1 MLVELDKLGRVCGGM
16 TTINIPVLTIP
27 GINSLADATK
37 AVMRALENSL
47 DTARTHRSNTS
58 LLMATAGFASA
69 LEKANGADVARAQ
82 EALAESKKEIKQN
95 LKAAKGG
102 MEPPKESKISAIAG
116 EVSQKTVKETLCE
129 AMPWGA
135 VVGLVLAF
143 VGGIT
148 MITGVSI
155 FYQHPFWEHGHRT
168 MLGFGSYSS
177 LVGLVLIF
185 DVCRRALVPPRSL
198 TSRLICVCK
207 CPAATR
213 RRAVHLAQVCA
224 ARAGERPRQKG

>member
-1 MLVELDKLGRVCGGM
+1 MLVEHKLGRVCGGM

-37 AVMRALENSL
+37 AVMRALENTL
-47 DTARTHRSNTS
+47 DTARTHRGSNTS

-69 LEKANGADVARAQ
+69 LEKANVADVARAQ

-185 DVCRRALVPPRSL
+185 DVRRRALVPLRSL
-198 TSRLICVCK
+198 TSRLICK